1 MNPSRLIGALA
12 LAALISAP
20 SLAVAQPYGNYGN
33 NGNGSGNS
41 RSGQVTGIIQ
51 SVQGSSFTLDNG
63 RTVFLTQG
71 TVLSPTGLRLQSGM
85 QVTVTGVWAGN
96 GAINASEVAN
106 YGNNGNYNYGNNGNG
121 NGYRFNG
128 QVSGIIQSV
137 QGSSF
142 TLDSGRTVFLKRGTI
157 ISPQGRRLRSG
168 MQVNVTG
175 VRAGNGSINA
185 TEVDIVRR
193 NRQ

>member
-1 MNPSRLIGALA
+1 MNPSRLLGALA

-33 NGNGSGNS
+33 NGNGSGNN
-41 RSGQVTGIIQ
+41 RSGQVT
-51 SVQGSSFTLDNG
+51 
-63 RTVFLTQG
+63 
-71 TVLSPTGLRLQSGM
+71 
-85 QVTVTGVWAGN
+85 
-96 GAINASEVAN
+96 
-106 YGNNGNYNYGNNGNG
+106 
-121 NGYRFNG
+121 
-128 QVSGIIQSV
+128 GIIQSV

-185 TEVDIVRR
+185 TEVDIVRSNYR
-193 NRQ
+193 M

>member
-1 MNPSRLIGALA
+1 MRLHGLLKSELELQKTGCQPGNPVTAHDAWVDHRLVGERSYPVLSLGRSCGQSGKDIFMNPSRLLGALV

-33 NGNGSGNS
+33 NGNGSGNN

-85 QVTVTGVWAGN
+85 QVTVTGVWPGN

-106 YGNNGNYNYGNNGNG
+106 FGNNGNYNYGNNGNG
-121 NGYRFNG
+121 NGY
-128 QVSGIIQSV
+128 
-137 QGSSF
+137 
-142 TLDSGRTVFLKRGTI
+142 
-157 ISPQGRRLRSG
+157 
-168 MQVNVTG
+168 
-175 VRAGNGSINA
+175 
-185 TEVDIVRR
+185 
-193 NRQ
+193 